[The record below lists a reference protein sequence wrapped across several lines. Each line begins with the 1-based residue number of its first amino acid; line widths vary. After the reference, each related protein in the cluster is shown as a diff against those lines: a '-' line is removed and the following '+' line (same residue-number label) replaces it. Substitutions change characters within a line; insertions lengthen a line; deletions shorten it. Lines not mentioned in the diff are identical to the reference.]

1 MLAGVEKALQGQD
14 RKEKMT
20 AVQALL
26 HGLIDY
32 AGLFPP
38 AGLDMPTAVRNY
50 ESYRSGD
57 HAWMLGR
64 FILPAQRLSE
74 FRAAFNEA
82 CCDEL
87 ISPWLLSILG
97 SGNAEEDAR
106 LIEEFIEGAAFLDS
120 IETKAVSIEQELQ
133 VVRTS
138 LPTYVEFDPAL
149 CDQMVPVLAKHGAR
163 AKIRTG
169 GLTLDA
175 FPSAAQLAHF
185 LVVCAQ
191 AKVPFKATAGL
202 HHPVRSVNKLTY
214 EPDSASATMHGF
226 INVFVAA
233 TMAYYGAR
241 EADVLTVLEE
251 EDPAAFAW
259 SKTSLKWRNQRLSMK
274 QVKEAR
280 SDFAI
285 SFGSCSFVE
294 PIADLQK
301 LGWL

>member
-1 MLAGVEKALQGQD
+1 M
-14 RKEKMT
+14 
-20 AVQALL
+20 
-26 HGLIDY
+26 
-32 AGLFPP
+32 
-38 AGLDMPTAVRNY
+38 
-50 ESYRSGD
+50 
-57 HAWMLGR
+57 
-64 FILPAQRLSE
+64 
-74 FRAAFNEA
+74 
-82 CCDEL
+82 
-87 ISPWLLSILG
+87 
-97 SGNAEEDAR
+97 
-106 LIEEFIEGAAFLDS
+106 
-120 IETKAVSIEQELQ
+120 
-133 VVRTS
+133 
-138 LPTYVEFDPAL
+138 
-149 CDQMVPVLAKHGAR
+149 
-163 AKIRTG
+163 
-169 GLTLDA
+169 
-175 FPSAAQLAHF
+175 AQLAHF